1 MRAQF
6 RADQINDPKSNYAKM
21 AQIEQEQA
29 EILAVRD
36 LETEEED
43 HEGV

>member
-1 MRAQF
+1 
-6 RADQINDPKSNYAKM
+6 M